1 MYVQIRSALPRLGE
15 TVTGHQFTAEEL
27 GILPV
32 EEASPIPLYQQVR
45 IELLGFIQSNKLN
58 PGDMLPPENELAQ
71 AYQVSRQ
78 TIRQAIGLLATENL
92 VERTPGRGTTI
103 SEGRNRL
110 MFFLDQSFAQ
120 QMIEM
125 GIEPH
130 SEVLRK
136 KVTTVD
142 GTAPTSLHSK
152 KGCQALE
159 LIRLRFGNGF
169 PIGVQYTTVVTD
181 LCYDLPSQ
189 DFETE
194 SLYSLLL
201 KRYKLPIARIDQAVS
216 AALPD
221 EWHKNLLKI
230 PGDSPLLLVNT
241 TAYLENDE
249 PIEASTSYYR
259 ADRYEFSISKDY

>member
-1 MYVQIRSALPRLGE
+1 M
-15 TVTGHQFTAEEL
+15 TGHQFTAKEL

-32 EEASPIPLYQQVR
+32 DESSPIPLYQQVR
-45 IELLGFIQSNKLN
+45 IELLGMIQSTKLRT
-58 PGDMLPPENELAQ
+58 GDMLPPENKLAQ

-78 TIRQAIGLLATENL
+78 TIRQAIGLLAAENL

-103 SEGRNRL
+103 QVGQNRL
-110 MFFLDQSFAQ
+110 LFFLDQSVGQ
-120 QMIEM
+120 QLVEM
-125 GIEPH
+125 GMKPH

-136 KVTTVD
+136 KITTVD
-142 GTAPTSLHSK
+142 GTAPSSLHTK

-159 LIRLRFGNGF
+159 LIRLRFGDNS

-181 LCYDLPSQ
+181 LCPDLHTQ

-194 SLYSLLL
+194 SLYTLLFKHYRL
-201 KRYKLPIARIDQAVS
+201 LVTRIDQAVS
-216 AALPD
+216 AVQPD
-221 EWHKNLLKI
+221 EWHRNLLKVA
-230 PGDSPLLLVNT
+230 DQSPLLRVNT

-259 ADRYEFSISKDY
+259 ADRYEFSISKNY

>member
-1 MYVQIRSALPRLGE
+1 M
-15 TVTGHQFTAEEL
+15 TGRQFSTKEL

-32 EEASPIPLYQQVR
+32 DVSSPIPLYQQVR
-45 IELLGFIQSNKLN
+45 IELLGFIQSSKLK
-58 PGDMLPPENELAQ
+58 PGDMLPSENELAQ

-78 TIRQAIGLLATENL
+78 TIRQAISLLGAENL

-103 SEGRNRL
+103 CKGRNRL

-125 GIEPH
+125 DIKPH

-136 KVTTVD
+136 KIITLD
-142 GTAPTSLHSK
+142 GTAPSSLHSK
-152 KGCQALE
+152 KGRPALE
-159 LIRLRFGNGF
+159 LIRLRFGDNF

-181 LCYDLPSQ
+181 HCSDLHIQ
-189 DFETE
+189 DFKTK

-201 KRYKLPIARIDQAVS
+201 KRYKLPIARINQAVS
-216 AALPD
+216 AVLPD
-221 EWHKNLLKI
+221 EWHKNLLKV
-230 PGDSPLLLVNT
+230 PDNSPLLHVNT
-241 TAYLENDE
+241 TAYLENEE
-249 PIEASTSYYR
+249 PIEASSSYYR